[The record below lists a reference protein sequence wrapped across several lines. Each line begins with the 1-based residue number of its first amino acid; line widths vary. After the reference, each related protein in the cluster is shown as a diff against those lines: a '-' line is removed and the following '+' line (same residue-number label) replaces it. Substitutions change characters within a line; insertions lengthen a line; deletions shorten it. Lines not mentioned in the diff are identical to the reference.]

1 MDQFKQLSTFVAV
14 ATKGSLTA
22 AAKSEG
28 IAPAMIGRRLDA
40 LEDRLGVKLL
50 LRTTRKVTL
59 TAEGASFLDDCQR
72 LITDLNSAEAAVSAG
87 SVKAT
92 GHLRITAPA
101 GFGRKHIAP
110 LIPEFMVQH
119 PGVKVTLELS
129 DRIVDLLNEPF
140 DCAVRVGE
148 LTDSNLVAV
157 RLTSNQRVIIA
168 APSYLKRAG
177 TPTSISDLDRHNC
190 LVHGSAGLAGTQRN
204 WALQDS
210 DGQALTYKVTGT
222 MECNDGSAVHDWV
235 MAGHG
240 LAVRSWWEVGDEVK
254 AKLLTTVLD
263 DFAPPPTGIYAVFP
277 ARKHL
282 PLRVRVWVDFLKMQF
297 AKSKFVRK

>member
-14 ATKGSLTA
+14 ALKGSLTA

-50 LRTTRKVTL
+50 IRTTRKVTL
-59 TAEGASFLDDCQR
+59 TPEGAGYLEDCQR
-72 LITDLNSAEAAVSAG
+72 LLVELDNAEAAVSAG

-92 GHLRITAPA
+92 GHLRVTAPA

-110 LIPEFMVQH
+110 LVPIFMSQH
-119 PGVKVTLELS
+119 PGVKVSLELS
-129 DRIVDLLNEPF
+129 DRLVDLLNEPF

-148 LTDSNLVAV
+148 LSDSNLVAV
-157 RLTSNQRVIIA
+157 RLTSNQRVMIA

-177 TPTSISDLDRHNC
+177 TPQTISDLDRHSC
-190 LVHGSAGLAGTQRN
+190 IIHGATGQAGLQRN
-204 WALQDS
+204 WLLQDAE
-210 DGQALTYKVTGT
+210 GQSVNYKVTGS
-222 MECNDGSAVHDWV
+222 MECNDGSTVHDWV

-240 LAVRSWWEVGDEVK
+240 LAVRSWWEVGDEVA
-254 AKLLTTVLD
+254 AKQLITVLD
-263 DFAPPPTGIYAVFP
+263 AFAPPPAGIFAMFP

-282 PLRVRVWVDFLKMQF
+282 PLRVRVWVDFLKAQF
-297 AKSKFVRK
+297 SKAQFVRK

>member
-14 ATKGSLTA
+14 ASKGSLTA

-50 LRTTRKVTL
+50 LRTTRKVSL
-59 TAEGASFLDDCQR
+59 TPEGAGFLEDCQR
-72 LITDLNSAEAAVSAG
+72 LLVELTSAEAAVSAG

-101 GFGRKHIAP
+101 GFGRRHIAP
-110 LIPEFMVQH
+110 LVPAFMAMHPE
-119 PGVKVTLELS
+119 VKVSLELS
-129 DRIVDLLNEPF
+129 DRLVDLLNEPF

-148 LTDSNLVAV
+148 LSDSNLVAV
-157 RLTSNQRVIIA
+157 RLTNNQRVIIA

-177 TPTSISDLDRHNC
+177 TPKSISDLERHNC
-190 LVHGSAGLAGTQRN
+190 IVHGSAAMTGSQRN
-204 WALQDS
+204 WLLQDGE
-210 DGQALTYKVTGT
+210 GQMITYKVTGS

-240 LAVRSWWEVGDEVK
+240 LAVRSWWEVGEEVK
-254 AKLLTTVLD
+254 NQQLVTVLD
-263 DFAPPPTGIYAVFP
+263 AFAPPPTGIYAVFP

-282 PLRVRVWVDFLKMQF
+282 PLRVRVWVDFLKAQF
-297 AKSKFVRK
+297 SKTQFVR

>member
-50 LRTTRKVTL
+50 LRTTRKVSM
-59 TAEGASFLDDCQR
+59 TAEGASFLEDCQR

-101 GFGRKHIAP
+101 GFGRRHIAP
-110 LIPEFMVQH
+110 LVPTFMALH
-119 PGVKVTLELS
+119 PGVKVSLELS
-129 DRIVDLLNEPF
+129 DRLVDLLNEPY

-148 LTDSNLVAV
+148 LSDSNLVAV

-168 APSYLKRAG
+168 SPAYLKRAG
-177 TPTSISDLDRHNC
+177 TPKSISDLDRHNC
-190 LVHGSAGLAGTQRN
+190 IVHGSTGLVGSQRS
-204 WALQDS
+204 WALQDAE
-210 DGQALTYKVTGT
+210 GQALSYKVTST

-254 AKLLTTVLD
+254 AKQLVTVLD
-263 DFAPPPTGIYAVFP
+263 EFAPPPTGVHAVFP

-282 PLRVRVWVDFLKMQF
+282 PLRVRVWVDFLKVQF
-297 AKSKFVRK
+297 SKAQFTR

>member
-50 LRTTRKVTL
+50 LRTTRKVSM
-59 TAEGASFLDDCQR
+59 TAEGASFLEDCQR
-72 LITDLNSAEAAVSAG
+72 LITDLSSAEAAVSAG

-101 GFGRKHIAP
+101 GFGRRHIAP
-110 LIPEFMVQH
+110 LVPTFMALH
-119 PGVKVTLELS
+119 PGVKVSLELS
-129 DRIVDLLNEPF
+129 DRMVDLLNEPF

-148 LTDSNLVAV
+148 LSDSNLVAV

-168 APSYLKRAG
+168 SPAYLKRAG
-177 TPTSISDLDRHNC
+177 TPKSISDLDRHNC
-190 LVHGSAGLAGTQRN
+190 IVHGSAGLVGSQRS
-204 WALQDS
+204 WALQDAE
-210 DGQALTYKVTGT
+210 GQALSYKVTST

-254 AKLLTTVLD
+254 AKQLVTVLD
-263 DFAPPPTGIYAVFP
+263 AFAPPPTGVHAVFP

-282 PLRVRVWVDFLKMQF
+282 PLRVRVWVDFLKAQF
-297 AKSKFVRK
+297 SKAQFTR

>member
-50 LRTTRKVTL
+50 LRTTRKVSM
-59 TAEGASFLDDCQR
+59 TAEGASFLEDCQR

-101 GFGRKHIAP
+101 GFGRRHIAP
-110 LIPEFMVQH
+110 LVPTFMALH
-119 PGVKVTLELS
+119 PGVKVSLELS

-148 LTDSNLVAV
+148 LSDSNLVAV

-177 TPTSISDLDRHNC
+177 TPQSISDLERHNC
-190 LVHGSAGLAGTQRN
+190 IVHGSAGMAGIQRN
-204 WALQDS
+204 WLLQDAE
-210 DGQALTYKVTGT
+210 GQVITHKVTGT

-240 LAVRSWWEVGDEVK
+240 LAVRSWWEVGEEVK
-254 AKLLTTVLD
+254 TNQLMTVLD
-263 DFAPPPTGIYAVFP
+263 AFSPPPTGIYAVFP

-282 PLRVRVWVDFLKMQF
+282 PLRVRVWVDFLKVQF
-297 AKSKFVRK
+297 LKSKFLR